1 MMTPPFV
8 VFLTTALIFIEEY
21 SCPEVDMRIGN
32 KRTVLDRLDGT
43 CGGDKTMKITFV
55 AKSMKAQGK
64 KIIMNATFHVLE
76 DILDDTAITI
86 SITRCK
92 VRENP
97 DTCEHFHSFNTNQY
111 CHLISTKSPLWSPF
125 FDQITPP
132 WRCPLMKGDYE
143 VENAMFDVSSFLLFP
158 VQGWFWRV
166 TAEQRDLKT
175 KQKIFCLITD
185 TQVTTLG
192 KIQ

>member
-1 MMTPPFV
+1 MKTFQLAI
-8 VFLTTALIFIEEY
+8 FALLALISIDGY
-21 SCPEVDMRIGN
+21 SCVEVDMRIGN

-43 CGGDKTMKITFV
+43 CGGDKNMKLTFV
-55 AKSMKAQGK
+55 ANSMKAQGK
-64 KIIMNATFHVLE
+64 KIVMNATFHVFE
-76 DILDDTAITI
+76 DIVDETGIKIT
-86 SITRCK
+86 ITRCK
-92 VRENP
+92 VKENP

-132 WRCPLMKGDYE
+132 WRCPIMKGDYV
-143 VENAMFDVSSFLLFP
+143 VENAVFDVSSFLLFP

-166 TAEQRDLKT
+166 TAEQWDLKT

-192 KIQ
+192 RVQ